1 MYDSF
6 REFLEGKERIAII
19 QAENPDGDSLGSAL
33 ALEGILAGKDVSLY
47 CPVQIPS
54 YMRYFD
60 GWGRVSTEFDFRAD
74 GYIIVDTASN
84 ILLSK
89 LLDDEAVRR
98 KLYDAPVFV
107 LDHHESEDDLEFS
120 HTGLIQE
127 LPACCSLIFRV
138 AKELEMLNNSD
149 EKVYEYLYYGI
160 LSDTLGLTT
169 ATTTATTFA
178 EVGELV
184 ERGELEVDKLEEK
197 RRQFSKKSERI
208 FKYKAD
214 LINHTEFFLDGK
226 LAAIH
231 IPWEEIHEFSN
242 EYNPNALIMEE
253 LRMVAG
259 VEVALAV
266 KTYPDGRVTGKIRTT
281 EPIAREIA
289 EFYGGGGH
297 PYAAGFRTY
306 DMSYEEV
313 VREVIEV
320 VEKVGRD
327 RS

>member
-1 MYDSF
+1 MYESF
-6 REFLEGKERIAII
+6 REFLDGKTKVAII

-33 ALEGILAGKDVSLY
+33 ALEGILDCEVSLY

-54 YMRYFD
+54 YLRYFD
-60 GWGRVSTEFDFRAD
+60 GWGRISAEFDFLAD

-89 LLDDEAVRR
+89 LLDDDLIRR
-98 KLYDAPVFV
+98 KLYDAPVFI
-107 LDHHESEDDLEFS
+107 LDHHESEDDLEFP

-127 LPACCSLIFRV
+127 LPACCSLIYRV
-138 AKELEMLNNSD
+138 ADELKMLD
-149 EKVYEYLYYGI
+149 KVDKKVYEYLYYGI

-169 ATTTATTFA
+169 ATTSAKTFS

-281 EPIAREIA
+281 EPIAQEIA

-306 DMSYEEV
+306 DISYEEV
-313 VREVIEV
+313 VREVIGV
-320 VEKVGRD
+320 VEKVGR
-327 RS
+327 